1 MATKTEPGAHIVVAT
16 LLNLRDLGGWA
27 TADGGRIRHGVL
39 YRSTALNRLAG
50 GDVALVAALGL
61 HTVFD
66 LRTADER
73 SAGPDRLPVGVEGV
87 VCDVLADSK
96 DMAPA
101 QLAKILDDPGLAER
115 LIGGGK
121 AETLFQHAYR
131 ELVSLPSARAAY
143 GAMWRHVLDRASR
156 PALFHCTTGK
166 DRAGWG
172 SASILLLCGVSED
185 DVRTDFLLTNRDLL
199 PALQP
204 LIDRFAEHGGDP
216 AMLTPVL
223 GVEPSYLD
231 SALDELRARHG
242 TIEAYF
248 ADGLGIG
255 PDDQE
260 ALRAILVEPY

>member
-1 MATKTEPGAHIVVAT
+1 
-16 LLNLRDLGGWA
+16 
-27 TADGGRIRHGVL
+27 
-39 YRSTALNRLAG
+39 
-50 GDVALVAALGL
+50 
-61 HTVFD
+61 
-66 LRTADER
+66 
-73 SAGPDRLPVGVEGV
+73 
-87 VCDVLADSK
+87 
-96 DMAPA
+96 
-101 QLAKILDDPGLAER
+101 
-115 LIGGGK
+115 
-121 AETLFQHAYR
+121 
-131 ELVSLPSARAAY
+131 
-143 GAMWRHVLDRASR
+143 MWRHVLDRASR

>member
-16 LLNLRDLGGWA
+16 LLNLRDLGGWP
-27 TADGGRIRHGVL
+27 TRDGGRIRHGVL
-39 YRSTALNRLAG
+39 YRSTALDRLG
-50 GDVALVAALGL
+50 GDDVALVCALGL

-66 LRTADER
+66 LRTAPER
-73 SAGPDRLPVGVEGV
+73 EAAPDHLPDGAEGV

-101 QLAKILDDPGLAER
+101 QLGKILDDPVLAKQ
-115 LIGGGK
+115 LIGDGK
-121 AETLFQHAYR
+121 AETLFRQAYR

-143 GAMWRHVLDRASR
+143 GAMWRRLLDVASR

-172 SASILLLCGVSED
+172 TASILLLCGVSEE

-199 PALQP
+199 PALKP
-204 LIDRFAEHGGDP
+204 VLDRFLQHGGDP
-216 AMLTPVL
+216 ELLTPVL
-223 GVEPSYLD
+223 GVEPGYLD
-231 SALDELRARHG
+231 SALDELRTRHG
-242 TIEAYF
+242 TVERYF

-260 ALRAILVEPY
+260 ALRAILVER